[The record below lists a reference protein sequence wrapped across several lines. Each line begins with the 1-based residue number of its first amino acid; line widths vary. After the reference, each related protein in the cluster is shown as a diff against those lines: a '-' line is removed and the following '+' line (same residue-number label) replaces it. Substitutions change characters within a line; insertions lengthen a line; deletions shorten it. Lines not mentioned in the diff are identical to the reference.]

1 MFLLRIILI
10 SSFFAFS
17 SVVSAAPYQNDSRVK
32 FINKLINISSGA
44 KQVLKSDD
52 AAVKVL
58 HSEAKALLVQA
69 QQQFEMGEKSKGS
82 ASALLDRSAA
92 TMFKAIRLAS
102 PKSIGDHKLEADFKK
117 RKSSVTALGQAFKRI
132 AKEQERETDSEQVN
146 QQLIGFEEEADKLMR
161 AGKIVEARAE
171 LDKAYHLIKISI
183 ESMRGGQTLV
193 RSLNF
198 ATPEDEYHYEID
210 RNNTHK
216 MLVKLFLSE
225 KKVSAYGKKMADKSI
240 KEANKLRAIADREAR
255 AKQFSKAI
263 KLLEQSTK
271 QLVRAIRS
279 SGIYI
284 PG

>member
-1 MFLLRIILI
+1 M
-10 SSFFAFS
+10 A
-17 SVVSAAPYQNDSRVK
+17 YQNDSRVK

-52 AAVKVL
+52 AAVKAL
-58 HSEAKALLVQA
+58 HSEAKALLQQA
-69 QQQFEMGEKSKGS
+69 RQQFELGEKAKG
-82 ASALLDRSAA
+82 SALLDRSAA
-92 TMFKAIRLAS
+92 TMFKAIQLAS
-102 PKSIGDHKLEADFKK
+102 PKSIGNNKLTADFKK
-117 RKSSVTALGQAFKRI
+117 RKSSVKALGQALKRI
-132 AKEQERETDSEQVN
+132 ASELKRESDSELVT
-146 QQLIGFEEEADKLMR
+146 QQLVTLEEDADKLMQ
-161 AGKIVEARAE
+161 AGKIVEAKIE

-225 KKVSAYGKKMADKSI
+225 KKVSEYGKKMAEKSI
-240 KEANKLRAIADREAR
+240 KEANKLRANADREAR
-255 AKQFSKAI
+255 SDQFTQAI
-263 KLLEQSTK
+263 KLLEQSTR
-271 QLVRAIRS
+271 QFVRAIRS

>member
-1 MFLLRIILI
+1 MFLLRIIVITAL
-10 SSFFAFS
+10 FALS
-17 SVVSAAPYQNDSRVK
+17 GVVTAEPYQNDSRLK

-52 AAVKVL
+52 AAVKAL
-58 HSEAKALLVQA
+58 HSEAKAFLQQA
-69 QQQFEMGEKSKGS
+69 QQQFEMGEKAQG
-82 ASALLDRSAA
+82 SALLDRSAA

-102 PKSIGDHKLEADFKK
+102 PKSIGDHKLVADFKK
-117 RKSSVTALGQAFKRI
+117 RKSSVKALGEAFKRI
-132 AKEQERETDSEQVN
+132 AKEQERETDSEQVD
-146 QQLIGFEEEADKLMR
+146 QQLIGYEKEADKLLQ
-161 AGKIVEARAE
+161 AGKIAEARTE

-198 ATPEDEYHYEID
+198 ETPEDEYHYEID

-255 AKQFSKAI
+255 AEQFTQAI

-271 QLVRAIRS
+271 QFVRAIRS